1 MLLLGGAAGA
11 AAQPMPVPPKLQMA
25 IFKKVFQYDRTLA
38 GKGPVQVLVVHDGD
52 VGEQLHD
59 VLSSFEFAQIA
70 ASPVH
75 YSQLAQRIDGASVL
89 YVLPG
94 VPASAYMD
102 RCVEKAVLS
111 ISGHPSLVQRGSVSI
126 AVGLR
131 GDGKPEVIV
140 HRGRLKAEQHDVSAE
155 LLKVARILQ

>member
-1 MLLLGGAAGA
+1 
-11 AAQPMPVPPKLQMA
+11 MPVPPKLQMA

-38 GKGPVQVLVVHDGD
+38 GRGPVRVLVVHGGD
-52 VGEQLHD
+52 VAAQLED
-59 VLSSFEFAQIA
+59 VLASFEFAQIDA
-70 ASPVH
+70 EPVH
-75 YSQLAQRIDGASVL
+75 HRELADKIDGASVL

-94 VPASAYMD
+94 VPTAAYMD
-102 RCVEKAVLS
+102 RCVEGAILT

-155 LLKVARILQ
+155 LLKVARVLQ